1 MRKHSWLILLVGLSV
16 ISLGSAGPRTRAT
29 DISGTWKFTFDL
41 TSYMTKG
48 AVTKGAKQGS
58 KIIITKRASKTVA
71 FVLEQQGENLTVTCC
86 EPEEKMTG
94 AVRGD
99 QVTFEREY
107 SREGKTYKAVY
118 SGTLETPTK
127 MTGTSKIIG
136 DADQNE
142 HKWTATKNEQ

>member
-1 MRKHSWLILLVGLSV
+1 M
-16 ISLGSAGPRTRAT
+16 
-29 DISGTWKFTFDL
+29 
-41 TSYMTKG
+41 
-48 AVTKGAKQGS
+48 TKGAKQGS

-94 AVRGD
+94 VVRGD

-107 SREGKTYKAVY
+107 TREGKTYKSVY

-136 DADQNE
+136 DTDQNE